1 MTNQDGPAEL
11 VAELEEQERKLV
23 LASFS
28 YEDAWRLG
36 SLFVDVARQRQ
47 LPVVI
52 DIRYGKQQLFHAALA
67 GSCADNDSWVD
78 RKRRVAEHYGHS
90 SYLVRNRFLA
100 RGSSFEESSKLDGQD
115 YAAHGG
121 AFPLRVGSAGTY
133 HKRTTTPLSWRSWST
148 SSVPFPAKT
157 GHSRLKQAIPG

>member
-121 AFPLRVGSAGTY
+121 AFPLRVGSAGTGVVGTITVSGLPQEDD
-133 HKRTTTPLSWRSWST
+133 HALVVEVLEHFQRS
-148 SSVPFPAKT
+148 
-157 GHSRLKQAIPG
+157 IPG